1 MSGFSGINQF
11 GSLTT
16 QNGTRVDYKYL
27 LEKYDADG
35 NGEISKDEF
44 NTAIKE
50 EKLDKVE
57 LSSVNTN
64 GDDKIDENEMSVYEQ
79 KYQMQEA
86 VNAMSAQITKDFS
99 GSAKS
104 KYISQV
110 TLELT
115 NYITEFA
122 ENYVKNNTDVSG
134 MAEAFSKEL
143 PTKYAEIK
151 KNVLANEPSSFKSQ
165 VLDDIVNNLQVVG
178 NSKAE
183 GAETIA
189 ETTLIKIGKS
199 LETEAN
205 KYIKANPKC
214 SESELKAHLEAF
226 LNQTDAEKMKSAAD
240 TYKANTNSFGL
251 MVDNDELVDLKE
263 YAKEFLTEA
272 VNNGVTVK
280 LGSRNI
286 ATTNAITTALK
297 SYTDGATLKA
307 DMETAISN
315 LSTVSKKETI
325 LSQAKA
331 EEAEAAEKNFTN
343 IKGEAYQ
350 INAGLIDYSKI
361 DSRYYDG
368 GEIYQRGKGWSGSRD
383 KAYDEGYNILTS
395 DNMKSQIKSQ
405 IETMLKE
412 QGVAFDKIETV
423 FENVYNQTAQEV
435 LNSDGMITGRG
446 ARGLSS
452 KGKANINVK
461 TMVDTFVTTFNTNI
475 TKAVDEMNKSSKDM
489 DTIDIDY
496 SQAGK
501 DENGNAIKDETTG
514 VDLSTLYATGKTIT
528 TRKHGA
534 DYYVSIAEKMVDRMK
549 SQMLTK
555 AKAMCS
561 ANGVEFD
568 ESAFQSMFN
577 NAKSIAVNAA
587 VTGMDSNGKSFGGV
601 VGTASQ
607 NTAIIGG
614 STLAAGAGI
623 VMADAIA
630 GSATVGAGIGLGASS
645 IATGAA
651 VSTIPVAGWVAG
663 GAMVVGSILASV
675 IGSGHHSE
683 SSLNTKTL
691 LDTFAENFKQNYST
705 WVETEANKAK
715 KKQ

>member
-16 QNGTRVDYKYL
+16 QNGTRIDYKYL

-57 LSSVNTN
+57 LSKVNTN
-64 GDDKIDENEMSVYEQ
+64 GDDTIDENEMNVYEQ
-79 KYQMQEA
+79 KYKMQEA

-104 KYISQV
+104 QYIAQV

-115 NYITEFA
+115 NYITEYA
-122 ENYVKNNTDVSG
+122 NNYQGDVSG
-134 MAEAFSKEL
+134 MAEAFTKEL

-151 KNVLANEPSSFKSQ
+151 KKALANEPSSFKSQ
-165 VLDDIVNNLQVVG
+165 VLDDILNKTYGSEASVTTRADG
-178 NSKAE
+178 GGTIS
-183 GAETIA
+183 ETAQKKIA
-189 ETTLIKIGKS
+189 TA
-199 LETEAN
+199 LEAEAN

-214 SESELKAHLEAF
+214 SESELKAHLETYM
-226 LNQTDAEKMKSAAD
+226 NQTDAEKMKSAAD
-240 TYKANTNSFGL
+240 TFKANASSFGIYI
-251 MVDNDELVDLKE
+251 DGDELTQLKE
-263 YAKEFLTEA
+263 YAKDFLTEA

-315 LSTVSKKETI
+315 LSTVSKKDTI
-325 LSQAKA
+325 IAQDKA
-331 EEAEAAEKNFTN
+331 EQAEAAEKNFTN
-343 IKGEAYQ
+343 IKGSAYQ

-361 DSRYYDG
+361 DSRYFNG

-383 KAYDEGYNILTS
+383 KAYNEGYGILTS
-395 DNMKSQIKSQ
+395 DNMKSQYKAQ
-405 IETMLKE
+405 IESMLKE
-412 QGVAFDKIETV
+412 QGISFDKIATV
-423 FENVYNQTAQEV
+423 FENVYNQSAQDV

-452 KGKANINVK
+452 KGKAHINVK
-461 TMVDTFVTTFNTNI
+461 TMLDNFATTFNTNI
-475 TKAVDEMNKSSKDM
+475 TKAIDEMNASNKDF

-514 VDLSTLYATGKTIT
+514 ADLSTLYASGKTIT
-528 TRKHGA
+528 TKKHGA

-568 ESAFQSMFN
+568 NKVFETMFN

-587 VTGMDSNGKSFGGV
+587 VTGVTSSGKSFGGV
-601 VGTASQ
+601 ATS
-607 NTAIIGG
+607 TGG
-614 STLAAGAGI
+614 AA
-623 VMADAIA
+623 V
-630 GSATVGAGIGLGASS
+630 
-645 IATGAA
+645 TGAA
-651 VSTIPVAGWVAG
+651 AMAGVGYVGATAAGVTLGATTFAGAAAEVAAFATGPVGWAVGGVVAL
-663 GAMVVGSILASV
+663 GAALGL

-683 SSLNTKTL
+683 STLNTRTL
-691 LDTFAENFKQNYST
+691 LDTFAENFKQNFST

-715 KKQ
+715 NKQ

>member
-16 QNGTRVDYKYL
+16 QNGTKVDYKYL

-64 GDDKIDENEMSVYEQ
+64 GDDTIDENEMGVYEQ
-79 KYQMQEA
+79 KYKMQEA

-99 GSAKS
+99 GNVKS
-104 KYISQV
+104 KYIAQV

-115 NYITEFA
+115 NYITEYA
-122 ENYVKNNTDVSG
+122 NNYQGDISG
-134 MAEAFSKEL
+134 MAEDFSKEL
-143 PTKYAEIK
+143 PTKYTQIK

-165 VLDDIVNNLQVVG
+165 VLDDIVNNLQTGVTT
-178 NSKAE
+178 KAE
-183 GAETIA
+183 GAETISD
-189 ETTLIKIGKS
+189 TTLIKIGKL

-214 SESELKAHLEAF
+214 TESELKAHLEAF
-226 LNQTDAEKMKSAAD
+226 INQTDVEKMKSAAD
-240 TYKANTNSFGL
+240 IYKANTNSFGPI
-251 MVDNDELVDLKE
+251 VDNDELVDLKE
-263 YAKEFLTEA
+263 YAKDFLTEA

-280 LGSRNI
+280 LGNRNI

-297 SYTDGATLKA
+297 SYTDGNILRK
-307 DMETAISN
+307 DMETAISG

-325 LSQAKA
+325 IAQDKI
-331 EEAEAAEKNFTN
+331 EQAEAAEKNFTN
-343 IKGEAYQ
+343 IKGSAYQ
-350 INAGLIDYSKI
+350 INAGLLNYSKI
-361 DSRYYDG
+361 DSRYFNG

-412 QGVAFDKIETV
+412 QGITFDKIENI
-423 FENVYNQTAQEV
+423 FENVYNQSAQEV

-446 ARGLSS
+446 ARGCSS
-452 KGKANINVK
+452 KGKAYINVK
-461 TMVDTFVTTFNTNI
+461 TMIDNFVTTFNKNI

-514 VDLSTLYATGKTIT
+514 EDLSTLYATGKTIT

-549 SQMLTK
+549 SQMLKK
-555 AKAMCS
+555 ARAMCS

-568 ESAFQSMFN
+568 EKAFQSMFD
-577 NAKSIAVNAA
+577 NAKLIAVNAA
-587 VTGMDSNGKSFGGV
+587 VTGMDSDGKSFGGV
-601 VGTASQ
+601 AGTVGKSTG
-607 NTAIIGG
+607 IVGG
-614 STLAAGAGI
+614 STLAAGAGV

-630 GSATVGAGIGLGASS
+630 GSATVGAGISLGASS
-645 IATGAA
+645 IAAGAA
-651 VSTIPVAGWVAG
+651 VSAVPVAGWVAG
-663 GAMVVGSILASV
+663 GAIVVGSILSSV

-683 SSLNTKTL
+683 STLNTKTL
-691 LDTFAENFKQNYST
+691 LDTFAENFKQNYSN

-715 KKQ
+715 KK

>member
-64 GDDKIDENEMSVYEQ
+64 GDDTIDENEMGVYEQ
-79 KYQMQEA
+79 KYKMQEA
-86 VNAMSAQITKDFS
+86 VNAMSAQITKDLS
-99 GSAKS
+99 GNVKS
-104 KYISQV
+104 KYIAQV

-115 NYITEFA
+115 NYITEYA
-122 ENYVKNNTDVSG
+122 NNYQDEVSG
-134 MAEAFSKEL
+134 MAEAFAKEL
-143 PTKYAEIK
+143 PTKYTQIK

-165 VLDDIVNNLQVVG
+165 VLDEIVNNLQTGVTT
-178 NSKAE
+178 KAE
-183 GAETIA
+183 GAETISD
-189 ETTLIKIGKS
+189 TTLIKMGKL

-214 SESELKAHLEAF
+214 TESELKAHLEAF
-226 LNQTDAEKMKSAAD
+226 INQTDVEKMKSAAD
-240 TYKANTNSFGL
+240 IYKANTNSFGPI
-251 MVDNDELVDLKE
+251 VDSDELVDLKE
-263 YAKEFLTEA
+263 YAKDFLTEA

-280 LGSRNI
+280 LGNRNI

-297 SYTDGATLKA
+297 SYTDGNILRK
-307 DMETAISN
+307 DMETAISG

-325 LSQAKA
+325 IAQDKI
-331 EEAEAAEKNFTN
+331 EQAEAAEKNFIN
-343 IKGEAYQ
+343 IKGSAYQ
-350 INAGLIDYSKI
+350 INAGLLNYSKI
-361 DSRYYDG
+361 DSRYFNG

-412 QGVAFDKIETV
+412 QGITFDKIENI
-423 FENVYNQTAQEV
+423 FENVYNQSAQEV

-446 ARGLSS
+446 ARGCSS
-452 KGKANINVK
+452 KGKAYINVK
-461 TMVDTFVTTFNTNI
+461 TMIDNFVTTFNTNI

-514 VDLSTLYATGKTIT
+514 EDLSTLYATGKTIT

-549 SQMLTK
+549 SQMLKK
-555 AKAMCS
+555 ARAMCS

-568 ESAFQSMFN
+568 EKAFQSMFD
-577 NAKSIAVNAA
+577 NAKLIAVNAA
-587 VTGMDSNGKSFGGV
+587 VTGMDSDGKSFGGV
-601 VGTASQ
+601 AGTVGKSTG
-607 NTAIIGG
+607 IVGG
-614 STLAAGAGI
+614 SALAAGAGV

-630 GSATVGAGIGLGASS
+630 GSATVGAGISLGASS
-645 IATGAA
+645 IAAGAA
-651 VSTIPVAGWVAG
+651 VSAVPVAGWVAA
-663 GAMVVGSILASV
+663 GAIVVGSILSSV

-683 SSLNTKTL
+683 STLNTRTL

>member
-64 GDDKIDENEMSVYEQ
+64 GDDTIDENEMGVYEQ
-79 KYQMQEA
+79 KYKMQEA

-99 GSAKS
+99 GNVKS
-104 KYISQV
+104 KYIAQV

-115 NYITEFA
+115 NYITEYA
-122 ENYVKNNTDVSG
+122 NNYQDEVSG
-134 MAEAFSKEL
+134 MAEAFAKEL
-143 PTKYAEIK
+143 PTKYTQIK
-151 KNVLANEPSSFKSQ
+151 KNILANEPSSFKSK
-165 VLDDIVNNLQVVG
+165 VLDEIVNNLQTGVTT
-178 NSKAE
+178 KAE
-183 GAETIA
+183 GAETISD
-189 ETTLIKIGKS
+189 TTLIKIGKL

-214 SESELKAHLEAF
+214 TESELKAHLEAF
-226 LNQTDAEKMKSAAD
+226 INQTDVEKMKSAAD
-240 TYKANTNSFGL
+240 IYKANTNSFGPI
-251 MVDNDELVDLKE
+251 VDNDELVDLKE
-263 YAKEFLTEA
+263 YAKDFLTEA

-280 LGSRNI
+280 LGNRNI

-297 SYTDGATLKA
+297 SYTDGNILRK
-307 DMETAISN
+307 DMETAISG

-325 LSQAKA
+325 IAQDKI
-331 EEAEAAEKNFTN
+331 EQAEAAEKNFTN
-343 IKGEAYQ
+343 IKGSAYQ
-350 INAGLIDYSKI
+350 INAGLLNYSKI
-361 DSRYYDG
+361 DSRYFNG

-412 QGVAFDKIETV
+412 QGITFDKIENI
-423 FENVYNQTAQEV
+423 FENVYNQSAQEV

-446 ARGLSS
+446 ARGCSS
-452 KGKANINVK
+452 KGKAYINVK
-461 TMVDTFVTTFNTNI
+461 TMIDNFVTTFNTNI

-514 VDLSTLYATGKTIT
+514 EDLSILYATGKTIT

-549 SQMLTK
+549 SQMLKK
-555 AKAMCS
+555 ARAMCS

-568 ESAFQSMFN
+568 EKAFQSMFD
-577 NAKSIAVNAA
+577 NAKLIAVNAA
-587 VTGMDSNGKSFGGV
+587 VTGMDSDGKSFGGV
-601 VGTASQ
+601 AGTVGKSTG
-607 NTAIIGG
+607 IVGG
-614 STLAAGAGI
+614 STLAAGAGV

-630 GSATVGAGIGLGASS
+630 GSATVGAGISLGASS
-645 IATGAA
+645 IAAGAA
-651 VSTIPVAGWVAG
+651 VSAVPVAGWVAT
-663 GAMVVGSILASV
+663 GAIVVGSILSSV

-683 SSLNTKTL
+683 STLNTKTL
-691 LDTFAENFKQNYST
+691 LDTFAENFKQNYSN

>member
-64 GDDKIDENEMSVYEQ
+64 GDDTIDENEMGVYEQ
-79 KYQMQEA
+79 KYKMQEA

-99 GSAKS
+99 GNVKS
-104 KYISQV
+104 KYIALV

-115 NYITEFA
+115 NYITEYA
-122 ENYVKNNTDVSG
+122 NNYQGDISG
-134 MAEAFSKEL
+134 MAEDFSKEL
-143 PTKYAEIK
+143 PTKYTQIK

-165 VLDDIVNNLQVVG
+165 VLDEIVNNLQTGVTT
-178 NSKAE
+178 KAE
-183 GAETIA
+183 GAETISD
-189 ETTLIKIGKS
+189 TTLIKMGKL

-214 SESELKAHLEAF
+214 TESELKAHLEAF
-226 LNQTDAEKMKSAAD
+226 INQTDVEKMKSAAD
-240 TYKANTNSFGL
+240 IYKANTNSFGPI
-251 MVDNDELVDLKE
+251 VDNDELVDLKE
-263 YAKEFLTEA
+263 YAKDFLTEA

-280 LGSRNI
+280 LGNRNI

-297 SYTDGATLKA
+297 SYTDGNILRK
-307 DMETAISN
+307 DMETAISG

-325 LSQAKA
+325 IAQDKI
-331 EEAEAAEKNFTN
+331 EQAEAAEKNFIN
-343 IKGEAYQ
+343 IKGSAYQ
-350 INAGLIDYSKI
+350 INAGLLNYSKI
-361 DSRYYDG
+361 DSRYFNG

-412 QGVAFDKIETV
+412 QGITFDKIENI
-423 FENVYNQTAQEV
+423 FENVYNQSAQEV

-446 ARGLSS
+446 ARGCSS
-452 KGKANINVK
+452 KGKAYINVK
-461 TMVDTFVTTFNTNI
+461 TMIDNFVTTFNKNI

-514 VDLSTLYATGKTIT
+514 EDLSTLYATGKTIT

-549 SQMLTK
+549 SQMLKK
-555 AKAMCS
+555 ARAMCS

-568 ESAFQSMFN
+568 DKAFQSMFD
-577 NAKSIAVNAA
+577 NAKLIAVNAA
-587 VTGMDSNGKSFGGV
+587 VTGMDSDGKSFGGV
-601 VGTASQ
+601 AGTVGKSTG
-607 NTAIIGG
+607 IVGG
-614 STLAAGAGI
+614 SALAAGAGV

-630 GSATVGAGIGLGASS
+630 GSATVGAGISLGASS
-645 IATGAA
+645 IAAGAA
-651 VSTIPVAGWVAG
+651 VSAVPVAGWVAG
-663 GAMVVGSILASV
+663 GAIVVGSILSSV

-683 SSLNTKTL
+683 STLNTRTL
-691 LDTFAENFKQNYST
+691 LDTFAENFKQNYSN

-715 KKQ
+715 KK

>member
-64 GDDKIDENEMSVYEQ
+64 GDDTIDENEMGVYEQ
-79 KYQMQEA
+79 KYKMQEA

-99 GSAKS
+99 GNVKS
-104 KYISQV
+104 KYIAQV

-115 NYITEFA
+115 NYITEYA
-122 ENYVKNNTDVSG
+122 NNYQGDISG
-134 MAEAFSKEL
+134 MAEDFSKEL
-143 PTKYAEIK
+143 PTKYEEIK

-165 VLDDIVNNLQVVG
+165 VLDEIVNNLQTGVTT
-178 NSKAE
+178 KAE
-183 GAETIA
+183 GAETISD
-189 ETTLIKIGKS
+189 TTLIKMGKL

-214 SESELKAHLEAF
+214 TESELKAHLEAF
-226 LNQTDAEKMKSAAD
+226 INQTDVEKMKSAAD
-240 TYKANTNSFGL
+240 IYKANANSFGPI
-251 MVDNDELVDLKE
+251 VDNDELVDLKE
-263 YAKEFLTEA
+263 YAKDFLTEA

-297 SYTDGATLKA
+297 SYTDGNILRK
-307 DMETAISN
+307 DMETAISG

-325 LSQAKA
+325 IAQDKI
-331 EEAEAAEKNFTN
+331 EQAEAAEKNFTN
-343 IKGEAYQ
+343 IKGSAYQ
-350 INAGLIDYSKI
+350 INAGLLNYSKI
-361 DSRYYDG
+361 DSRYFNG
-368 GEIYQRGKGWSGSRD
+368 GEIYQRGKGWSGSKD
-383 KAYDEGYNILTS
+383 KAYTEGYGILTS
-395 DNMKSQIKSQ
+395 NNMKSQIKSQ

-412 QGVAFDKIETV
+412 QGISFDKIENI
-423 FENVYNQTAQEV
+423 FENVYNQSAQEV

-446 ARGLSS
+446 ARGCSS
-452 KGKANINVK
+452 KGKAYINVK
-461 TMVDTFVTTFNTNI
+461 TMIDNFVTTFNKNI

-514 VDLSTLYATGKTIT
+514 EDLSTLYATGKTIT

-549 SQMLTK
+549 SQMLKK
-555 AKAMCS
+555 ARAMCS

-568 ESAFQSMFN
+568 EKAFQSMFD
-577 NAKSIAVNAA
+577 NAKLIAVNAA
-587 VTGMDSNGKSFGGV
+587 VTGMDSDGKSFGGV
-601 VGTASQ
+601 AGTVGKSTG
-607 NTAIIGG
+607 IVGG
-614 STLAAGAGI
+614 STLAAGAGV

-630 GSATVGAGIGLGASS
+630 GSATVGAGISLGASS
-645 IATGAA
+645 IAAGAA
-651 VSTIPVAGWVAG
+651 VSAVPVAGWVAG
-663 GAMVVGSILASV
+663 GAIVVGSILSSV

-683 SSLNTKTL
+683 STLNTKTL

>member
-64 GDDKIDENEMSVYEQ
+64 GDDTIDENEMGVYEQ
-79 KYQMQEA
+79 KYKMQEA

-99 GSAKS
+99 GNVKS
-104 KYISQV
+104 KYIAQV

-115 NYITEFA
+115 NYITEYA
-122 ENYVKNNTDVSG
+122 NNYQGDISG
-134 MAEAFSKEL
+134 MAEDFSKEL
-143 PTKYAEIK
+143 PTKYEEIK

-165 VLDDIVNNLQVVG
+165 VLDEIVNNLQTGVTT
-178 NSKAE
+178 KAE
-183 GAETIA
+183 GAETISD
-189 ETTLIKIGKS
+189 TTLIKMGKL

-214 SESELKAHLEAF
+214 TESELKAHLEAF
-226 LNQTDAEKMKSAAD
+226 INQTDVEKMKSAAD
-240 TYKANTNSFGL
+240 IYKANTNSFGPI
-251 MVDNDELVDLKE
+251 VDNDELVDLKE
-263 YAKEFLTEA
+263 YAKDFLTEA

-280 LGSRNI
+280 LGNRNI

-297 SYTDGATLKA
+297 SYTDGNILRK
-307 DMETAISN
+307 DMETAISG

-325 LSQAKA
+325 IAQDKI
-331 EEAEAAEKNFTN
+331 EQAEAAEKNFTN
-343 IKGEAYQ
+343 IKGSAYQ
-350 INAGLIDYSKI
+350 INAGLLNYSKI
-361 DSRYYDG
+361 DSRYFNG

-412 QGVAFDKIETV
+412 QGITFDKIENI
-423 FENVYNQTAQEV
+423 FENVYNQSAQEV

-446 ARGLSS
+446 ARGCSS
-452 KGKANINVK
+452 KGKAYINVK
-461 TMVDTFVTTFNTNI
+461 TMIDNFVTTFNKNI

-514 VDLSTLYATGKTIT
+514 EDLSTLYATGKTIT

-549 SQMLTK
+549 SQMLKK
-555 AKAMCS
+555 ARAMCS

-568 ESAFQSMFN
+568 EKAFQSMFD
-577 NAKSIAVNAA
+577 NAKLIAVNAA
-587 VTGMDSNGKSFGGV
+587 VTGMDSDGKSFGGV
-601 VGTASQ
+601 VAS
-607 NTAIIGG
+607 TGG
-614 STLAAGAGI
+614 AAVTGAAAMAGAGY
-623 VMADAIA
+623 
-630 GSATVGAGIGLGASS
+630 VGATAAGVTLGATTFAGAAAEVAAF
-645 IATGAA
+645 ATGPVGWA
-651 VSTIPVAGWVAG
+651 VGGVAVLGTALG
-663 GAMVVGSILASV
+663 L

-683 SSLNTKTL
+683 STLNTKTL
-691 LDTFAENFKQNYST
+691 LDTFAENFKQNYSN

-715 KKQ
+715 NKK

>member
-64 GDDKIDENEMSVYEQ
+64 GDDTIDENEMGVYEQ
-79 KYQMQEA
+79 KYKMQET

-99 GSAKS
+99 GTKS
-104 KYISQV
+104 KYIAQV

-122 ENYVKNNTDVSG
+122 NNYQGEVSG

-143 PTKYAEIK
+143 PNKYTQIK
-151 KNVLANEPSSFKSQ
+151 KNTLANEPSSFKSQ
-165 VLDDIVNNLQVVG
+165 VLDDIINDLQTTG
-178 NSKAE
+178 IAKAE
-183 GAETIA
+183 GTETISNTA
-189 ETTLIKIGKS
+189 LTKIGKS

-205 KYIKANPKC
+205 KYIKANPQC
-214 SESELKAHLEAF
+214 SESELKAHLEEF
-226 LNQTDAEKMKSAAD
+226 LNQTDADKMKSAAE
-240 TYKANTNSFGL
+240 TFKANAGSFGTYI
-251 MVDNDELVDLKE
+251 DSDELTQLKE
-263 YAKEFLTEA
+263 YAKDFLTEA

-307 DMETAISN
+307 DMETAISG
-315 LSTVSKKETI
+315 LSTVSKKDTI
-325 LSQAKA
+325 IAQDKI
-331 EEAEAAEKNFTN
+331 EQAEAAEKNFSK
-343 IKGEAYQ
+343 IKGSVYQ
-350 INAGLIDYSKI
+350 INAGLLDYSKI

-405 IETMLKE
+405 IATMLKE
-412 QGVAFDKIETV
+412 QGTTFDKIENI
-423 FENVYNQTAQEV
+423 FENVYNQSAQEV

-446 ARGLSS
+446 AKGWSS
-452 KGKANINVK
+452 KGKAHINVK
-461 TMVDTFVTTFNTNI
+461 TMIDNFVTTFNTNI

-514 VDLSTLYATGKTIT
+514 EDLSTLYATGKTIT

-555 AKAMCS
+555 ARAMCS

-568 ESAFQSMFN
+568 ETVFKTMFN

-587 VTGMDSNGKSFGGV
+587 VTGMDSDGKSFGGV
-601 VGTASQ
+601 AGTVGKSTG
-607 NTAIIGG
+607 IVGG
-614 STLAAGAGI
+614 SALAAGAGV

-630 GSATVGAGIGLGASS
+630 GSATVGAGISLGASS
-645 IATGAA
+645 IAAGAA
-651 VSTIPVAGWVAG
+651 VSAVPVAGWVAG
-663 GAMVVGSILASV
+663 GAIVVGSILSSV

-683 SSLNTKTL
+683 STLNTRTL
-691 LDTFAENFKQNYST
+691 LDTFAENFKTNYTT

-715 KKQ
+715 NKQ

>member
-64 GDDKIDENEMSVYEQ
+64 GDDTIDENEMGVYEQ
-79 KYQMQEA
+79 KYKMQEA

-99 GSAKS
+99 GNVKS
-104 KYISQV
+104 KYIAQV

-115 NYITEFA
+115 NYITEYA
-122 ENYVKNNTDVSG
+122 NNYQGDISG
-134 MAEAFSKEL
+134 MAEDFSKEL
-143 PTKYAEIK
+143 PTKYEEIK

-165 VLDDIVNNLQVVG
+165 VLDEIVNNLQTGVTT
-178 NSKAE
+178 KAE
-183 GAETIA
+183 GAETISD
-189 ETTLIKIGKS
+189 TTLIKMGKL

-214 SESELKAHLEAF
+214 TESELKAHLEAF
-226 LNQTDAEKMKSAAD
+226 INQTDVEKMKSAAD
-240 TYKANTNSFGL
+240 IYKANTNSFGPI
-251 MVDNDELVDLKE
+251 VDNDELVDLKE
-263 YAKEFLTEA
+263 YAKDFLTEA

-280 LGSRNI
+280 LGNRNI

-297 SYTDGATLKA
+297 SYTDGNILRK
-307 DMETAISN
+307 DMETAISG

-325 LSQAKA
+325 IAQDKI
-331 EEAEAAEKNFTN
+331 EQAEAAEKNFTN
-343 IKGEAYQ
+343 IKGSAYQ
-350 INAGLIDYSKI
+350 INAGLLNYSKI
-361 DSRYYDG
+361 DSRYFNG

-412 QGVAFDKIETV
+412 QGITFDKIENI
-423 FENVYNQTAQEV
+423 FENVYNQSAQEV

-446 ARGLSS
+446 ARGCSS
-452 KGKANINVK
+452 KGKAYINVK
-461 TMVDTFVTTFNTNI
+461 TMIDNFVTTFNKNI

-514 VDLSTLYATGKTIT
+514 EDLSTLYATGKTIT

-549 SQMLTK
+549 SQMLKK
-555 AKAMCS
+555 ARAMCS

-568 ESAFQSMFN
+568 EKAFQSMFD
-577 NAKSIAVNAA
+577 NAKLIAVNAA
-587 VTGMDSNGKSFGGV
+587 VTGMDSDGKSFGGV
-601 VGTASQ
+601 AGTVGKSTG
-607 NTAIIGG
+607 IVGG
-614 STLAAGAGI
+614 STLAAGAGV

-630 GSATVGAGIGLGASS
+630 GSATVGAGISLGASS
-645 IATGAA
+645 IAAGAA
-651 VSTIPVAGWVAG
+651 VSAVPVAGWVAG
-663 GAMVVGSILASV
+663 GAIVVGSILSSV

-683 SSLNTKTL
+683 STLNTKTL

>member
-64 GDDKIDENEMSVYEQ
+64 GDDTIDENEMGVYEQ
-79 KYQMQEA
+79 KYKMQEA

-99 GSAKS
+99 GNVKS
-104 KYISQV
+104 KYIAQV

-115 NYITEFA
+115 NYITEYA
-122 ENYVKNNTDVSG
+122 NNYQGEVSG
-134 MAEAFSKEL
+134 MAEAFAKEL
-143 PTKYAEIK
+143 PTKYTQIK

-165 VLDDIVNNLQVVG
+165 VLDEIVNNLQTGVTT
-178 NSKAE
+178 KAE
-183 GAETIA
+183 GAETISD
-189 ETTLIKIGKS
+189 TTLIKMGKL

-214 SESELKAHLEAF
+214 TESELKAHLEAF
-226 LNQTDAEKMKSAAD
+226 INQTDAEKMKSAVD
-240 TYKANTNSFGL
+240 IYKANTNSFGPI
-251 MVDNDELVDLKE
+251 VDNDELVDLKE
-263 YAKEFLTEA
+263 YAKDFLTEA

-280 LGSRNI
+280 LGNRNI

-297 SYTDGATLKA
+297 SYTDGNILRK
-307 DMETAISN
+307 DMETAISG
-315 LSTVSKKETI
+315 LSTVSKKDTI
-325 LSQAKA
+325 IAQDKIEQA
-331 EEAEAAEKNFTN
+331 EVAEKNFTN
-343 IKGEAYQ
+343 IKGSAYQ
-350 INAGLIDYSKI
+350 INAGLLNYSKI
-361 DSRYYDG
+361 DSRYFNG

-405 IETMLKE
+405 IETMLKK
-412 QGVAFDKIETV
+412 QGISFDKIENV

-446 ARGLSS
+446 ARGCSS
-452 KGKANINVK
+452 KGKAYINVK
-461 TMVDTFVTTFNTNI
+461 TMIDNFVTTFNKNI

-514 VDLSTLYATGKTIT
+514 EDLSTLYATGKTIT

-549 SQMLTK
+549 SQMLKK
-555 AKAMCS
+555 ARAMCS
-561 ANGVEFD
+561 ANGVECD
-568 ESAFQSMFN
+568 EKAFQSMFD
-577 NAKSIAVNAA
+577 NAKLIAVNAA
-587 VTGMDSNGKSFGGV
+587 VTGMDSDGKSFGGV
-601 VGTASQ
+601 AGTVGKSTG
-607 NTAIIGG
+607 IVGG
-614 STLAAGAGI
+614 STLAAGAGV

-630 GSATVGAGIGLGASS
+630 GSATVGAGISLGTSS
-645 IATGAA
+645 IAAGAA
-651 VSTIPVAGWVAG
+651 VSAVPVAGWVAT
-663 GAMVVGSILASV
+663 GAIVVGSILSSV

-683 SSLNTKTL
+683 STLNTRTL
-691 LDTFAENFKQNYST
+691 LDTFAENFKQNYSN

-715 KKQ
+715 KK

>member
-64 GDDKIDENEMSVYEQ
+64 GDDTIDENEMGVYEQ
-79 KYQMQEA
+79 KYKMQEA
-86 VNAMSAQITKDFS
+86 VNALSAQITKDFS
-99 GSAKS
+99 GNVKS
-104 KYISQV
+104 KYIAQV

-115 NYITEFA
+115 NYITEYA
-122 ENYVKNNTDVSG
+122 NNYQGNISG
-134 MAEAFSKEL
+134 MAEDFSKEL
-143 PTKYAEIK
+143 PTKYEEIK

-165 VLDDIVNNLQVVG
+165 VLDEIVNNLQTGVTT
-178 NSKAE
+178 KAE
-183 GAETIA
+183 GAETISD
-189 ETTLIKIGKS
+189 TTLIKMGKL

-214 SESELKAHLEAF
+214 TESELKAHLEAF
-226 LNQTDAEKMKSAAD
+226 INQTDVEKMKSAAD
-240 TYKANTNSFGL
+240 IYKANTNSFGPI
-251 MVDNDELVDLKE
+251 VDNDELVDLKE
-263 YAKEFLTEA
+263 YAKDFLTEA

-280 LGSRNI
+280 LGNRNI

-297 SYTDGATLKA
+297 SYTDGNILRK
-307 DMETAISN
+307 DMETAIAG
-315 LSTVSKKETI
+315 LSTVSKKDTI
-325 LSQAKA
+325 IAQDKI
-331 EEAEAAEKNFTN
+331 EQAEAAEKNFTN
-343 IKGEAYQ
+343 IKGSAYQ
-350 INAGLIDYSKI
+350 INAGLLNYSKI
-361 DSRYYDG
+361 DSRYFNG

-412 QGVAFDKIETV
+412 QGITFDKIENI
-423 FENVYNQTAQEV
+423 FENVYNQSAQEV

-446 ARGLSS
+446 ARGCSS
-452 KGKANINVK
+452 KGKAYINVK
-461 TMVDTFVTTFNTNI
+461 TMIDNFVTTFNKNI

-514 VDLSTLYATGKTIT
+514 EDLSTLYATGKTIT

-549 SQMLTK
+549 SQMLKK
-555 AKAMCS
+555 ARAMCS

-568 ESAFQSMFN
+568 EKAFQSMFD
-577 NAKSIAVNAA
+577 NAKLIAVNAA
-587 VTGMDSNGKSFGGV
+587 VTGMDSDGKSFGGV
-601 VGTASQ
+601 AGTVGKSTG
-607 NTAIIGG
+607 IVGG
-614 STLAAGAGI
+614 STLAAGAGV

-630 GSATVGAGIGLGASS
+630 GSATVGAGISLGASS
-645 IATGAA
+645 IAAGAA
-651 VSTIPVAGWVAG
+651 VSAVPVAGWVAG
-663 GAMVVGSILASV
+663 GAIVVGSILSSV

-683 SSLNTKTL
+683 STLNTRTL
-691 LDTFAENFKQNYST
+691 LDTFAENFKQNYSN

>member
-16 QNGTRVDYKYL
+16 QNGTRIDYKYL

-57 LSSVNTN
+57 LSKVNTN
-64 GDDKIDENEMSVYEQ
+64 GDDTIDENEMGVYEQ
-79 KYQMQEA
+79 KYKMQEA

-104 KYISQV
+104 QYIAQV

-115 NYITEFA
+115 NYITEYA
-122 ENYVKNNTDVSG
+122 NNYQGDVSG
-134 MAEAFSKEL
+134 MAEAFTKEL

-151 KNVLANEPSSFKSQ
+151 KNALANEPSSFKSQ
-165 VLDDIVNNLQVVG
+165 VLDDIVNNLQVAG
-178 NSKAE
+178 NTKAE
-183 GAETIA
+183 GAETISDTA
-189 ETTLIKIGKS
+189 LNKIAKS

-214 SESELKAHLEAF
+214 SESELKAHLETYM
-226 LNQTDAEKMKSAAD
+226 NQTDVEKMKSAAD
-240 TYKANTNSFGL
+240 TFKANAASFGTYI
-251 MVDNDELVDLKE
+251 DGDELTQLKE

-297 SYTDGATLKA
+297 GYSDGATLKA
-307 DMETAISN
+307 DMETAISG

-325 LSQAKA
+325 IAQDKT
-331 EEAEAAEKNFTN
+331 EQAEAAEKKFTN
-343 IKGEAYQ
+343 IKGSAYQ

-361 DSRYYDG
+361 DSRYFNG
-368 GEIYQRGKGWSGSRD
+368 GEIYQRGKGWSGSKD
-383 KAYDEGYNILTS
+383 KAYNEGYGILTS
-395 DNMKSQIKSQ
+395 DNMKSQYKAQ
-405 IETMLKE
+405 IESMLKE
-412 QGVAFDKIETV
+412 QGISFDKIATV
-423 FENVYNQTAQEV
+423 FENVYNQSAQDV

-452 KGKANINVK
+452 KGKAHINVK
-461 TMVDTFVTTFNTNI
+461 TMLDNFATTFNTNI
-475 TKAVDEMNKSSKDM
+475 AKAIDEMNASNKDF

-514 VDLSTLYATGKTIT
+514 ADLSALYASGKTIT
-528 TRKHGA
+528 TKKHGA

-587 VTGMDSNGKSFGGV
+587 VTGVTSSGKSFGGV
-601 VGTASQ
+601 ATS
-607 NTAIIGG
+607 TGG
-614 STLAAGAGI
+614 AA
-623 VMADAIA
+623 V
-630 GSATVGAGIGLGASS
+630 
-645 IATGAA
+645 TGAA
-651 VSTIPVAGWVAG
+651 AMAGVGYVGATAAGVTLGATTFAGAAAEVAAFATGPVGWAVGGVVAL
-663 GAMVVGSILASV
+663 GAALGL

-683 SSLNTKTL
+683 STLNTKTL

-715 KKQ
+715 NKQ